1 MEFSFKRFFALMRRY
16 FYSYQCMI
24 CLILI
29 LCFLFGIYMGWQD
42 DDDHDGL
49 VILVTMLLYMVTALS
64 FFPELM
70 MRKERKNF
78 LLLPATALEKYMCS
92 LFISGVCV
100 PFFVGIIT
108 QTGIYIGYQHNVHN
122 LETFNVLSDWFWK
135 NPERTLLTC
144 GVCVSIMC
152 YLSVCVPLGGVL
164 FLYLI
169 GILLFLYEEYEEF
182 VITKITIDNN
192 ACADVFQ
199 NTMYTFWTWAF
210 AIMIPVFLGLT
221 YLRLKEERA

>member
-1 MEFSFKRFFALMRRY
+1 
-16 FYSYQCMI
+16 
-24 CLILI
+24 
-29 LCFLFGIYMGWQD
+29 MGWQD

-169 GILLFLYEEYEEF
+169 GILLFLYEEYKEF

-199 NTMYTFWTWAF
+199 NTMYTFWTWVF